1 MGRVQIGKKEKVEI
15 VNHKESTIAI
25 ARETLNSIVEEG
37 FNGVDVLPD
46 VWVLEKTL
54 RNHIETSQP
63 NIAPELS
70 DEEIGDLSDSFLSSI
85 KVKTDKSE
93 QRIQNQENY
102 ETKLDFPKD
111 LPQINMGN
119 VTVVQFPEG
128 GSDASKAM
136 KVDGYKK
143 VGQFYRK
150 KISSEMIGKRKG
162 RTRKELD
169 IIRKEK
175 QDNLR
180 RIKVRRGL
188 LKPAPLKPISGG
200 STPFVNPK
208 SKLPN
213 AKPISPVSPIAPI
226 TPDVKKQVDIAKQK
240 IKDGIVREQK
250 RPLPS
255 EREIKLKRREGRRR
269 DKEFVKMLKKLNKEQ
284 PRGGVSP
291 GRLG

>member
-37 FNGVDVLPD
+37 FNGVDVLSD

-93 QRIQNQENY
+93 ERIQNQENY

-128 GSDASKAM
+128 GSDASKSM

-150 KISSEMIGKRKG
+150 KISSEMLGKRKG

-169 IIRKEK
+169 VIRKEQ

-200 STPFVNPK
+200 STPFVSPK
-208 SKLPN
+208 SKLPTP
-213 AKPISPVSPIAPI
+213 KPVSPIPNQI
-226 TPDVKKQVDIAKQK
+226 DPDVTKQVELAKQK
-240 IKDGIVREQK
+240 IKDGVVREVK

-255 EREIKLKRREGRRR
+255 EKEIKLKRREGRRR
-269 DKEFVKMLKKLNKEQ
+269 DKEFVKMLKKMNREDR
-284 PRGGVSP
+284 PAGGLPP
-291 GRLG
+291 GTVG

>member
-37 FNGVDVLPD
+37 FNGVDVLSD

-85 KVKTDKSE
+85 KSKTDKSE
-93 QRIQNQENY
+93 ERIQNQENY

-128 GSDASKAM
+128 GSDASKSM

-150 KISSEMIGKRKG
+150 KISSEMLGKRKG

-169 IIRKEK
+169 VIRKEQ

-200 STPFVNPK
+200 STPFVSPK
-208 SKLPN
+208 SKLPTP
-213 AKPISPVSPIAPI
+213 KPVSPIPNQI
-226 TPDVKKQVDIAKQK
+226 DPDVTKQVELAKQK
-240 IKDGIVREQK
+240 IKDGVVREVK

-255 EREIKLKRREGRRR
+255 EKEIKLKRREGRRR
-269 DKEFVKMLKKLNKEQ
+269 DKEFVKMLKK
-284 PRGGVSP
+284 
-291 GRLG
+291 

>member
-93 QRIQNQENY
+93 ERIQNQENY

-128 GSDASKAM
+128 GSDASKSM

-150 KISSEMIGKRKG
+150 KISSEMLGKRKG

-200 STPFVNPK
+200 NTPFVPKK

-213 AKPISPVSPIAPI
+213 AKPISPTVVPVQIN
-226 TPDVKKQVDIAKQK
+226 PDVKKQVEIAKQK
-240 IKDGIVREQK
+240 IQDGIVREIK

-255 EREIKLKRREGRRR
+255 EKEIKLKRREARRR

-284 PRGGVSP
+284 PGRIPP
-291 GRLG
+291 GRVG